1 MTKIERVL
9 KELNELYDF
18 YRKLRRQRQP
28 DLEQRE
34 RSRGQ
39 RTERGVSTAVA
50 EKLSALMTR
59 DYLEARAA
67 RGSRASFDA
76 ALGEIPDAPARDDD
90 TL

>member
-28 DLEQRE
+28 DLEQHE

-39 RTERGVSTAVA
+39 RTERGAGITSR
-50 EKLSALMTR
+50 SSQP
-59 DYLEARAA
+59 RA
-67 RGSRASFDA
+67 
-76 ALGEIPDAPARDDD
+76 
-90 TL
+90 